1 MELLDGDLH
10 AEIRKNR
17 MGVLPPEVCGK
28 FLKHINSGL
37 MHLHGKGLIHR
48 DIKPAN
54 IFVAGTTCKIGD
66 FGLTIEEKTI
76 AEADFENLDQLA
88 GTPQYLPW
96 DVWSGKVAQT
106 RRCDVWGLGCT
117 LQLGLS

>member
-10 AEIRKNR
+10 SEIRKNR
-17 MGVLPPEVCGK
+17 LGQLPPEVCGK

-54 IFVAGTTCKIGD
+54 VFVSGSIAKIGD
-66 FGLTIEEKTI
+66 FGLTVEQR
-76 AEADFENLDQLA
+76 AAA
-88 GTPQYLPW
+88 SSGVCGTPQYLPFNIW
-96 DVWSGKVAQT
+96 NSRVEMSVRADI
-106 RRCDVWGLGCT
+106 WGLGCT
-117 LQLGLS
+117 LQLVLLVGFF